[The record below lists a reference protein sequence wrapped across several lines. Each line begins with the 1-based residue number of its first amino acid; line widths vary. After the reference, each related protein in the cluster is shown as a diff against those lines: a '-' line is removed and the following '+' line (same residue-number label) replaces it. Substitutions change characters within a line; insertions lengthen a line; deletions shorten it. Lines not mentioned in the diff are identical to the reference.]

1 MGPIRSHLCRAYP
14 QVKTPLATHHDC
26 DGPLAVRGGVRLER
40 PSAGRADAVDLDA
53 HATTVDYQAD
63 QLALTSLNV
72 DPVGDTAGRP
82 TLAEAPA
89 LDPAV
94 APAVTG
100 VGPDQGL
107 RTYYVM
113 LDNVTGTVDVIRD
126 EQPNSR
132 QHDLYLYI

>member
-1 MGPIRSHLCRAYP
+1 MEPIRSYLWRVYP
-14 QVKTPLATHHDC
+14 QEKTPPATRHDC
-26 DGPLAVRGGVRLER
+26 DGPLAVRGGMRLEC
-40 PSAGRADAVDLDA
+40 PSAGRADAVDLGG

-63 QLALTSLNV
+63 QLALTSLAL
-72 DPVGDTAGRP
+72 DPASDTAGHP
-82 TLAEAPA
+82 TLAESPELALA

-113 LDNVTGTVDVIRD
+113 FDNITGTVDFIRD
-126 EQPNSR
+126 ER
-132 QHDLYLYI
+132 